1 MNDSSKYDKLVE
13 ENVILLSK
21 TRSEYQL
28 ATLRYISFT
37 WNEQRYIQV
46 ELKFTRKSSS

>member
-1 MNDSSKYDKLVE
+1 MNDSSKYDKLVK

-28 ATLRYISFT
+28 VTLRYISFT
-37 WNEQRYIQV
+37 WNERFIQV
-46 ELKFTRKSSS
+46 ELKFTCKSSS

>member
-1 MNDSSKYDKLVE
+1 MSDSLKYGKLVE

-28 ATLRYISFT
+28 DTL
-37 WNEQRYIQV
+37 
-46 ELKFTRKSSS
+46 